1 MWLNSLIPYHKT
13 LKINIKTSGARA
25 LLQAPDLQHKN

>member
-1 MWLNSLIPYHKT
+1 MISYHKI
-13 LKINIKTSGARA
+13 LKINIKISGARA